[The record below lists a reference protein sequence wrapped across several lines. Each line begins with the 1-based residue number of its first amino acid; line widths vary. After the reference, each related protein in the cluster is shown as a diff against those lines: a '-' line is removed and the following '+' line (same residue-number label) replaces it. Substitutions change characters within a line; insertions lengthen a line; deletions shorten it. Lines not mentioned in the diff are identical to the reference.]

1 MIQLIL
7 MLLGLA
13 FSDNNTNTTTNDN
26 NTTPITIQN
35 STNQGGAVVD
45 PGDTGGDTGP
55 VRPPKI

>member
-13 FSDNNTNTTTNDN
+13 FSDNSANTTTNDN
-26 NTTPITIQN
+26 NSTPVTTQSSI
-35 STNQGGAVVD
+35 SESELD